1 MKERVKIIET
11 VGDGKSFDHPL
22 VGGVVVAEGV
32 DGGGPCEDVEVE
44 VGKFGMVMELVLE
57 ED

>member
-1 MKERVKIIET
+1 MKIIET